1 MCFWNWRKRDGDL
14 LALSLF
20 VDFLFD
26 LTQAVHLV
34 SVDADQGRMVGG
46 LEINPVKSK
55 YVNYASIRE

>member
-20 VDFLFD
+20 VDFFFN
-26 LTQAVHLV
+26 LTQAVHVV
-34 SVDADQGRMVGG
+34 SMDADKGRMVWG